1 VVFLE
6 VVVLVVGRP
15 VVFEV
20 TGLVVVVVLAVDFI
34 VVSAVVVGFRVV
46 VATGLG
52 LWASCFVHERWRKQH
67 FELM

>member
-1 VVFLE
+1 M
-6 VVVLVVGRP
+6 LVVGRP

-20 TGLVVVVVLAVDFI
+20 TGLVVVLAVDFI

>member
-20 TGLVVVVVLAVDFI
+20 TGLVVVLAVDFI
-34 VVSAVVVGFRVV
+34 VVSAVVVCFRVSWQLV
-46 VATGLG
+46 WVYGPPVSYMKDRENNILN
-52 LWASCFVHERWRKQH
+52 
-67 FELM
+67 

>member
-1 VVFLE
+1 LE

-20 TGLVVVVVLAVDFI
+20 TGLVVVLAVDLI

>member
-1 VVFLE
+1 LE

-20 TGLVVVVVLAVDFI
+20 TGLVVVLAVDFI

>member
-20 TGLVVVVVLAVDFI
+20 TGLVVVLAVDFI